1 MLQHITHREMEDE
14 LVSDGCDDRFIW
26 ERKDL
31 GKPLRLCR
39 VPDVDGWGRQVPK
52 ETSSVRKRPA
62 MWQNTPAMWQ
72 KRQKCHIVRSLLP
85 HSSQK
90 CCHACHVI
98 YGTRDPCTT
107 AEHGRRDLRNVLYLW
122 EQVEARYQY
131 VDVENGEVLNPK
143 P

>member
-1 MLQHITHREMEDE
+1 MEDE

-72 KRQKCHIVRSLLP
+72 KRPMHTGGTWQKRP
-85 HSSQK
+85 
-90 CCHACHVI
+90 
-98 YGTRDPCTT
+98 
-107 AEHGRRDLRNVLYLW
+107 AECSVM
-122 EQVEARYQY
+122 
-131 VDVENGEVLNPK
+131 
-143 P
+143 

>member
-72 KRQKCHIVRSLLP
+72 KRPYYMAHET
-85 HSSQK
+85 
-90 CCHACHVI
+90 HAHRRNMAEETCGMFCYVI
-98 YGTRDPCTT
+98 ECDT
-107 AEHGRRDLRNVLYLW
+107 
-122 EQVEARYQY
+122 
-131 VDVENGEVLNPK
+131 
-143 P
+143 